1 MVVPFATVDDRS
13 VPVVPSVNAATEVT
27 EPEPLLL
34 NVVQSVLVRYPFT
47 EVVAAGILIAGVAPP
62 LDTTGAVPVTL
73 VTVPEVPVRTPAESV
88 KPPATLISSAAPVLA
103 VVRPSR
109 RLVAI
114 VRPLVVY
121 APGAT

>member
-1 MVVPFATVDDRS
+1 MAV
-13 VPVVPSVNAATEVT
+13 ATETTPPVKLTDVT
-27 EPEPLLL
+27 EPDPLLL

-47 EVVAAGILIAGVAPP
+47 EVVAAGILMAGVVPP
-62 LDTTGAVPVTL
+62 LDTTGDVPVTL
-73 VTVPEVPVRTPAESV
+73 VTEPDAPVRTPPDSV
-88 KPPATLISSAAPVLA
+88 RPPATLISSAAPVLA
-103 VVRPSR
+103 VVRPKR